1 MQRVGVVNHL
11 VVALDDVTLAQARK
25 FGSHAVKVAVRG
37 DAAAQSLQTGSS
49 HAVSGA
55 SLV

>member
-11 VVALDDVTLAQARK
+11 VVALDDATLAQVRK
-25 FGSHAVKVAVRG
+25 FGSRAVKVDVQG
-37 DAAAQSLQTGSS
+37 EAAAQSLQTGSS

-55 SLV
+55 P